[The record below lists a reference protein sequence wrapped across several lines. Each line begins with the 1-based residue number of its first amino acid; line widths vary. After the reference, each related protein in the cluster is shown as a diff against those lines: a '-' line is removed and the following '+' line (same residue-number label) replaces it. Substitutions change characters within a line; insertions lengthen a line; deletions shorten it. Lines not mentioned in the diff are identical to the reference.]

1 MLAQPILLVLVL
13 VLEIPN
19 KIEDENEDEN
29 EDEDEDEP
37 KSVVFHTGS
46 LCRAPQNSETG
57 HASTGHF
64 LIETF

>member
-46 LCRAPQNSETG
+46 ERRAPSPDC
-57 HASTGHF
+57 ASLNTP
-64 LIETF
+64 